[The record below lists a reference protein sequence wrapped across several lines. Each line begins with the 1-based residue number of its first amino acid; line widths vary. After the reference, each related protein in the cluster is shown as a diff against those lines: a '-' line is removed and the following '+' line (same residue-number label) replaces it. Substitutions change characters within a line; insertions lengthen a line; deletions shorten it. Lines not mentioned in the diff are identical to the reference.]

1 MAYTIQQVKTN
12 LKRRYKTDHRIMKQ
26 IEGTPYKIAIPYSV
40 SEPHGYS
47 QKEFCIGSVRFLLDR
62 GFLKALDPVPA
73 SWFVDLSLDV
83 VQEVTA

>member
-1 MAYTIQQVKTN
+1 MRTISQEMTN

-40 SEPHGYS
+40 PEPHGYS

-62 GFLKALDPVPA
+62 GFLKALDPVPS

-83 VQEVTA
+83 EEYVA